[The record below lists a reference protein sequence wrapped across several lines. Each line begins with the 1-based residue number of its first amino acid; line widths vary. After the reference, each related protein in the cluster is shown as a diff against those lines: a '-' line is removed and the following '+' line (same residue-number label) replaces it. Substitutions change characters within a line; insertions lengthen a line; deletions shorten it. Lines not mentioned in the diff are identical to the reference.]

1 MECDFKKPKKQCVMV
16 ELKAKADNLT
26 SIRNKLNE
34 WSAKRIGLFHQIDT
48 YYKVPKGRLKLR
60 EMEGKEEG
68 ELIYYE
74 REDVAKPKRSF
85 DFILKIPQPH
95 VFRQILEQIMETKAV
110 VDKIREI
117 YCYENVQV
125 HLDKVK
131 GLGSFIEFECMTS
144 QNPEQQKKD
153 CLKLEKLGEQLKISS
168 KRLENLSYSD
178 LI

>member
-1 MECDFKKPKKQCVMV
+1 VTSKISKTQCVMV
-16 ELKAKADNLT
+16 ELKAKVDDLAP
-26 SIRNKLNE
+26 IRNKLIQYGANKI
-34 WSAKRIGLFHQIDT
+34 AIFHQIDT

-60 EMEGKEEG
+60 EIENKAEG

-85 DFILKIPQPH
+85 DFILKIPQTH
-95 VFRQILEQIMETKAV
+95 VFRQILKQIMETKAV

-117 YCYENVQV
+117 YRYENVQV

-144 QNPEQQKKD
+144 QNPEQQKID
-153 CLKLEKLGEQLKISS
+153 CLKLEKLGEQLEISG
-168 KRLENLSYSD
+168 KHLESLSYSD